1 MLTKHITMDDLEAR
15 LGDTSRIED
24 AEVVTDP
31 SPAAGDEKPDNPMK
45 YDSGK
50 TPIHLLPTI
59 PLFAIA
65 KVFGFGAKKYAQNSW
80 RSKNHKAV
88 SWMRTYGS
96 IISHLLLWAAGQ
108 DNDDESGMSHL
119 WHAGTQLLILIN
131 QVETGSG
138 ADDRFHD
145 NPEHLKE
152 LRGSDDPR
160 NS

>member
-1 MLTKHITMDDLEAR
+1 MRPFKHTTVEDLEAR
-15 LGDTSRIED
+15 LGDTSHIED
-24 AEVVTDP
+24 AEVVADP
-31 SPAAGDEKPDNPMK
+31 SPTTGDEKPDNPMK
-45 YDSGK
+45 YDSDK

-119 WHAGTQLLILIN
+119 WHAGTQLMILIEH
-131 QVETGSG
+131 VETGAG
-138 ADDRFHD
+138 VDDRHTND
-145 NPEHLKE
+145 AEHMKG
-152 LRGSDDPR
+152 LRG
-160 NS
+160 